1 MHRFEIIAHMVAD
14 FDCATAEEAAV
25 LFRRK
30 LLDEAGITD
39 DLLHLA
45 VWREEPAMAASPL
58 PASLRDQ
65 LRDFFTAL
73 ERYAGAAEDA
83 FRERVA
89 AILTS
94 DAAATGAAAERR
106 ASSPRHRS
114 VPGSVQETR

>member
-30 LLDEAGITD
+30 LLDEAGIAD
-39 DLLHLA
+39 DMLHLA
-45 VWREEPAMAASPL
+45 VWREEPTKAASPL

-94 DAAATGAAAERR
+94 DAAATGAATDPSTSR
-106 ASSPRHRS
+106 PRHRS
-114 VPGSVQETR
+114 TPDTLKETR